1 MNRSNPFRYFNLG
14 WEQDSCSQTALPTD
28 LQYLFQFSN
37 LLHSVIPC
45 IQMKTFFHIMQQNM
59 AGKSSRFVFPF
70 YFHFYS
76 CLMFVSF
83 TDFTIYESHLLS
95 QILLAN
101 YLFPLRLMLSQRAT
115 YQLPSS
121 GLAHI
126 QPDGAELGKWLTKS
140 RQHAPFR
147 QRPCWVKTIQPAL
160 VETVQP
166 AIPPEAPYTGSGK
179 DLLPEKVPWC
189 VYGANSFARGSVI
202 NWTPGNTWSTV
213 YG

>member
-1 MNRSNPFRYFNLG
+1 MKMFFTIIQRRFNRKYFR
-14 WEQDSCSQTALPTD
+14 
-28 LQYLFQFSN
+28 
-37 LLHSVIPC
+37 IP
-45 IQMKTFFHIMQQNM
+45 IP
-59 AGKSSRFVFPF
+59 G

-76 CLMFVSF
+76 CSMFVLF
-83 TDFTIYESHLLS
+83 TDFNIYESHLLS

-101 YLFPLRLMLSQRAT
+101 YLFPLRLMLSQRPT

-121 GLAHI
+121 GLAYI
-126 QPDGAELGKWLTKS
+126 QPDGAELRKWLTKS

-166 AIPPEAPYTGSGK
+166 AIPPQAPHTGSGK

-202 NWTPGNTWSTV
+202 FWCGGQHVVSNHG
-213 YG
+213 